1 MNIKKTSIVKKE
13 CEHCLGNGHIIFT
26 TKGSA
31 ITSDLF
37 GIKED
42 QVDCEYCEGE
52 GYHEHHYTN

>member
-1 MNIKKTSIVKKE
+1 MSKEKKE
-13 CEHCLGNGHIIFT
+13 CEHCLGNGHIIIT
-26 TKGSA
+26 TGKDA